1 MASRE
6 ISIWFFIGV
15 LLAIYG
21 ALIAGYG
28 LFEVVTGHTAAVALA
43 YLHAPLWWGGLM
55 LVLGGF
61 YCIRFAPSRQ

>member
-28 LFEVVTGHTAAVALA
+28 LFEVVAGHTAAVALA
-43 YLHAPLWWGGLM
+43 YLHAPLWWGALM
-55 LVLGGF
+55 LVLGAF
-61 YCIRFAPSRQ
+61 YCVRFAPSRQ